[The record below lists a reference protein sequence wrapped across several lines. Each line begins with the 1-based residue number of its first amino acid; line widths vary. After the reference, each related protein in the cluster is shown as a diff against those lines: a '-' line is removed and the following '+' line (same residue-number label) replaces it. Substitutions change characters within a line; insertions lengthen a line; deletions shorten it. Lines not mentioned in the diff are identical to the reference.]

1 MGLHFI
7 VTDPH
12 GDNMILEII
21 NGELVFHSR
30 SGNVVMTND
39 PNYEV
44 MTKIYDYYKEKDLS
58 R

>member
-44 MTKIYDYYKEKDLS
+44 
-58 R
+58 